1 MPRTPFRTRLTAA
14 VLLASTASGCM
25 VGPNYHRPPAATP
38 PAFKEA
44 KGWAPA
50 QPSDAANKTDWWTVF
65 GDPVLNGLEARVVVS
80 NQTLAADEAAYRAS
94 HAIVAEDRAALFP
107 TVTLGGSGQREFTGA
122 GAIASKTA
130 SATGANT
137 GGIATR
143 PQGSTSVNYQ
153 PTLGATWEPDLW
165 GSVRRT
171 INSAKATAQSDA
183 ALLANAR
190 LSLQT
195 ELATDY
201 ISLRQLDQET
211 RLYNAQV
218 AAYTRS
224 LEVTQNKY
232 RAGNAAQSDVLT
244 AQTQLQTIEATYQ
257 DLARQRALMEHAI
270 AVLVG
275 VAPADLTL
283 PPGEWN
289 LKLPE
294 IPTLLPSAL
303 LQRRPD
309 IAESERSA
317 AAANELIGV
326 QIAAYYPTLTL
337 TANGG
342 FQSNELANL
351 FNTSNFIWGVG
362 GSVSETVF
370 DAGLRGAKVRQFR
383 AQYDEAVANYRE
395 TVLTAFQGVEDNLA
409 AQRVYGGEQEK
420 LQAAA
425 AAATLNQTLTLNEYN
440 AGTVDFT
447 TVATAQV
454 AALQAQVAELQI
466 EASRLATAVSL
477 IEALGGGWTT
487 ADLPKS

>member
-1 MPRTPFRTRLTAA
+1 MPRTPFRTRVTAA
-14 VLLASTASGCM
+14 VLLASTAGGCM
-25 VGPNYHRPPAATP
+25 VGPNYHRPSVTAP

-50 QPSDAANKTDWWTVF
+50 QPSDAADKKDWWTAF
-65 GDPVLNGLEARVVVS
+65 GDPTLNELEARVNVS
-80 NQTLAADEAAYRAS
+80 NQTLAADEAAYRAA

-107 TVTLGGSGQREFTGA
+107 TATVGASGDRTFTGG
-122 GAIASKTA
+122 GASSSKFA
-130 SATGANT
+130 NATGT
-137 GGIATR
+137 STRTTAT
-143 PQGSTSVNYQ
+143 STTSILYE
-153 PTLGATWEPDLW
+153 PTLGASWAPDLW

-190 LSLQT
+190 LSMQT
-195 ELATDY
+195 ELASDY
-201 ISLRQLDQET
+201 ILLRQYDQET
-211 RLYNAQV
+211 RLYDAEV

-244 AQTQLQTIEATYQ
+244 AETELQTIEASYQ
-257 DLARQRALMEHAI
+257 DLVRLRALMEHAI

-283 PPGEWN
+283 PPGDWN
-289 LKLPE
+289 LKLPQ
-294 IPTLLPSAL
+294 IPTVLPSAL

-309 IAESERSA
+309 IAESERA
-317 AAANELIGV
+317 AASASELIGV
-326 QIAAYYPTLTL
+326 QVAAYYPTIAL
-337 TANGG
+337 TATAG
-342 FQSNELANL
+342 FESNALSNL
-351 FNTSNFIWGVG
+351 FGLSNAFWSIG
-362 GSVSETVF
+362 GSATETVF
-370 DAGLRGAKVRQFR
+370 DAGLRGARVRQFR

-395 TVLTAFQGVEDNLA
+395 TVLAAFQGVEDNLA

-454 AALQAQVAELQI
+454 AAVQAQVAELQI

-487 ADLPKS
+487 TELPKS

>member
-1 MPRTPFRTRLTAA
+1 MPLTNTRIRLTAA
-14 VLLASTASGCM
+14 LLLASAASGCM

-44 KGWAPA
+44 KGWSPA

-65 GDPVLNGLEARVVVS
+65 GDPVLNGLEARVAVG
-80 NQTLAADEAAYRAS
+80 NQTLAADEAAYRAA

-107 TVTLGGSGQREFTGA
+107 TVTLGGTGQREFTGA

-143 PQGSTSVNYQ
+143 PQGSTSVNWQ
-153 PTLGATWEPDLW
+153 PTLGATWAPDLW

-171 INSAKATAQSDA
+171 IRSAKATAQSDA

-190 LSLQT
+190 LSMQT
-195 ELATDY
+195 ELAIDY

-244 AQTQLQTIEATYQ
+244 AETQLQTIEATYQ

-283 PPGEWN
+283 PPAEWN

-294 IPTLLPSAL
+294 IPTVLPSAL

-342 FQSNELANL
+342 FQSNELSNL

-454 AALQAQVAELQI
+454 AAVQAQVAELQI

-487 ADLPKS
+487 AELPKS

>member
-25 VGPNYHRPPAATP
+25 VGPNYHRPSVTTP

-44 KGWAPA
+44 NGWAPA
-50 QPSDAANKTDWWTVF
+50 QPSDAADKKDWWTAF
-65 GDPVLNGLEARVVVS
+65 GDPTLDALEARVNVS
-80 NQTLAADEAAYRAS
+80 NQTLKADEAAYRAA
-94 HAIVAEDRAALFP
+94 HAIIAEDRASLFP
-107 TVTLGGSGQREFTGA
+107 TVTLGASGTRRYTGG
-122 GAIASKTA
+122 GASSSQFV
-130 SATGANT
+130 SATGSTAARTTNT
-137 GGIATR
+137 GT
-143 PQGSTSVNYQ
+143 TSILYE
-153 PTLGATWEPDLW
+153 PTLGASWAPDLW

-171 INSAKATAQSDA
+171 INSAKATAQADA

-190 LSLQT
+190 LSMQT
-195 ELATDY
+195 ELASDY
-201 ISLRQLDQET
+201 ILLREFDQET
-211 RLYNAQV
+211 LLYNAEV

-224 LEVTQNKY
+224 FEVTQNKY

-244 AQTQLQTIEATYQ
+244 AETELQTIEATYQ
-257 DLARQRALMEHAI
+257 DLTRQRALMEHAI

-283 PPGEWN
+283 PPGDWN
-289 LKLPE
+289 LKLPQ
-294 IPTLLPSAL
+294 IPTVLPSAL

-309 IAESERSA
+309 IAESERA
-317 AAANELIGV
+317 AASANELIGV
-326 QIAAYYPTLTL
+326 QVAAYYPNLSL
-337 TANGG
+337 TASGG
-342 FQSNELANL
+342 FESNELANL
-351 FNTSNFIWGVG
+351 FNFSNAIWSIGS
-362 GSVSETVF
+362 SVSETVF
-370 DAGLRGAKVRQFR
+370 DAGLRGARVRQFR

-454 AALQAQVAELQI
+454 AAVQAQVAELQI

-477 IEALGGGWTT
+477 IEALGGGWTA

>member
-1 MPRTPFRTRLTAA
+1 MPRTSLKSRLTAA
-14 VLLASTASGCM
+14 MLLASTASGCM
-25 VGPNYHRPPAATP
+25 VGPNYHRPAVTTP

-44 KGWAPA
+44 KGWSPA
-50 QPSDAANKTDWWTVF
+50 QPSDAADKKDWWTVF
-65 GDPVLNGLEARVVVS
+65 GDKTLNDLEERVNVS
-80 NQTLAADEAAYRAS
+80 NQTLAADEAAYRAA

-107 TVTLGGSGQREFTGA
+107 TVTLGGSGQREFTGG

-137 GGIATR
+137 GGIKQTF
-143 PQGSTSVNYQ
+143 QGSTSVNYE
-153 PTLGATWEPDLW
+153 PTLGASWEPDLW
-165 GSVRRT
+165 GAVRRT
-171 INSAKATAQSDA
+171 INNAKATAQSDA
-183 ALLANAR
+183 ALVANAR

-195 ELATDY
+195 ELASDY
-201 ISLRQLDQET
+201 ILLRQYDEEE
-211 RLYNAQV
+211 RLYGAEV

-224 LEVTQNKY
+224 LEVTQNQY
-232 RAGNAAQSDVLT
+232 RAGNVPQSDMLT
-244 AQTQLQTIEATYQ
+244 AQTQLQTLQATYQ
-257 DLARQRALMEHAI
+257 DVARLRALMEHAI

-275 VAPADLTL
+275 VPPAELKIESAP
-283 PPGEWN
+283 WN

-294 IPTLLPSAL
+294 IPTVLPSEL

-309 IAESERSA
+309 VAEAERAA

-351 FNTSNFIWGVG
+351 FNTSNFIWGIG
-362 GSVSETVF
+362 ASVSETVF

-383 AQYDEAVANYRE
+383 AQYDESVANYRE

-409 AQRVYGGEQEK
+409 AQRIYGGEQVL
-420 LQAAA
+420 LQSAAK
-425 AAATLNQTLTLNEYN
+425 AATLNQTLTLNEYN

-454 AALQAQVAELQI
+454 AATQAQISEL
-466 EASRLATAVSL
+466 EVESSRLATAVAL